1 MKEGLWLKGFLGELL
16 NSKEK
21 ITVYSD
27 NQSALQLVKNPAFH
41 ERTKHIDV
49 KLYFIRDVVSS
60 GRIEV
65 EKIDTDDNPADA
77 FTKVLSVAKF
87 DGFMRLVQ
95 VVRLDPGR
103 KRSLL
108 RTGSRNEQEGQC
120 PVLEL

>member
-1 MKEGLWLKGFLGELL
+1 M

-27 NQSALQLVKNPAFH
+27 NQSALQLVKNHAFH

-95 VVRLDPGR
+95 VVRLDPGG
-103 KRSLL
+103 KKIA
-108 RTGSRNEQEGQC
+108 
-120 PVLEL
+120 P